1 MIKKRIISLLLA
13 MLLALS
19 AAPTALAEEAGVRE
33 TDFFTKQPHSSLQYE
48 EMSYEHLE
56 LEPFLE
62 ETNAIRA
69 LLKEPSNEEAVRRRY
84 GALSDRMDLAVTMLT
99 LAMIRSYQ
107 DTGDQA
113 LAEEVTYATLL
124 CTDMQDAYLLLLQD
138 VLVSPC
144 GGFLREQFS
153 DEEVTAFLEYESLS
167 DTERDLVS
175 REAELTQTVESQ
187 MKVIIEQEY
196 AAYIVDKAEELG
208 ILCQAEVTCSNDE
221 NGVPCP
227 WEVTTRGVWTE
238 EKRAAVGRLLEGDLG
253 IPPQRQ
259 YFEEELP

>member
-19 AAPTALAEEAGVRE
+19 AAPAALAEEAGVRE

-84 GALSDRMDLAVTMLT
+84 GALSDRMDLASTSLT
-99 LAMIRSYQ
+99 QAKIRRYLDS
-107 DTGDQA
+107 GDQA

-175 REAELTQTVESQ
+175 REAELTSQ
-187 MKVIIEQEY
+187 YMSAYARISVDCQGRTWRQEDIS
-196 AAYIVDKAEELG
+196 AALLSGEPTPACAPPWHRPG
-208 ILCQAEVTCSNDE
+208 I
-221 NGVPCP
+221 
-227 WEVTTRGVWTE
+227 R
-238 EKRAAVGRLLEGDLG
+238 R
-253 IPPQRQ
+253 
-259 YFEEELP
+259 